1 MHLARVT
8 GLLLASFAT
17 LAQQQS
23 VEIISEPSHHL
34 VMENAY
40 VRVFD
45 VTVAPKATTL
55 VHRHNNDYVFVTL
68 GDSDVISARPGEK
81 PAALLLKDGEIR
93 FTPGKFA
100 HAAINQ
106 SDKPFH
112 NITIELLKPAT
123 QVKSC
128 NGDCPQKICTING
141 GGLNTRCPELE
152 REIKS
157 AQWNMSLFR
166 IPPSSEIQV
175 DSQDSDELLV
185 AVSDLELSQLL
196 NGEHRLTVLNPGKL
210 TWLPAGAT
218 PVLKNDT
225 PSPAKYVVLKFN
237 PEKQ

>member
-1 MHLARVT
+1 MHLAHVA
-8 GLLLASFAT
+8 GLLLSSIAT

-23 VEIISEPSHHL
+23 VEITSEPSHHL
-34 VMENAY
+34 VLENAY

-55 VHRHNNDYVFVTL
+55 VHRHHNDYLFVTL

-93 FTPGKFA
+93 FTPGKFE

-123 QVKSC
+123 HVTTC
-128 NGDCPQKICTING
+128 NGDCAQEGCIGAMASSKPV
-141 GGLNTRCPELE
+141 CPSVDRRITSNEW
-152 REIKS
+152 K
-157 AQWNMSLFR
+157 MSLWR
-166 IPPSSEIQV
+166 LEPSTQV
-175 DSQDSDELLV
+175 QTESPGSNTLLI
-185 AVSDLELSQLL
+185 AVSDINIEQQLD
-196 NGEHRLTVLNPGKL
+196 GETKNLKLAPGGL
-210 TWLPAGAT
+210 AWIPASHLQI
-218 PVLKNDT
+218 LKNGNAGT
-225 PSPAKYVVLKFN
+225 ARYVVLEFN